1 MGVFFGGVKETKRGR
16 VGEGKAKKNL
26 RKAKKNL
33 RKGKKNLRK
42 GNFNRVRSLFFL
54 GALLVFPRCAPSFS

>member
-1 MGVFFGGVKETKRGR
+1 MATERKPYTKRSAVLLR
-16 VGEGKAKKNL
+16 SAPKQNLRKANKNLKKAKQNL

-42 GNFNRVRSLFFL
+42 ANFNWVRS
-54 GALLVFPRCAPSFS
+54 